1 MMIPNPYTLPAMDF
15 VGGSTQDLVF
25 HCYYYRNKQPHDL
38 SSCIANFSI
47 INFVN
52 KNGKP
57 LLSKQMEIRSD
68 PGVDGGIHNVLDV
81 TLAPADTVNLPAGKY
96 IYQISIRDIS
106 GEVEIPNQ
114 GIIHIIN
121 NINKAFIR

>member
-1 MMIPNPYTLPAMDF
+1 MNIPNPYTLPAIDF

-25 HCYYYRNKQPHDL
+25 HCYFYANKKPQDL
-38 SSCIANFSI
+38 SSCTANFSL

-52 KNGKP
+52 KNGLP
-57 LLSKQMEIRSD
+57 LVSKQMEIGATPD
-68 PGVDGGIHNVLDV
+68 IDGEVNNTLSV
-81 TLAPADTVNLPAGKY
+81 TLESKDTVDLPAGKY

-106 GEVEIPNQ
+106 GDMEIPNQ

-121 NINKAFIR
+121 NINKPFAR